1 MCVEMSQQ
9 HRWLAEMNCRE
20 GLLELEK
27 KDFYWKE
34 CGFEGE
40 VRFAKLAEKASEPGW
55 QWLFDLRLQTKAGE
69 IQLDAVLI
77 CEAGWFC
84 FEVKNYRANYQFSD
98 NRMVVNGVPKY
109 HDAFRQVE
117 RSRSI
122 FDKIAGGFS
131 GVGAVKYYVVFIN
144 EADSV
149 EVSEGVSDI
158 PYIKNAKLQGFFQ
171 DLRYKCQK
179 VSHLREV
186 LRRDFD
192 EEARQLRAM
201 HEGDSRRYS
210 LTEERFVSLRKGL
223 YCEQCS
229 SFDVEVTRY
238 YVVCRGCG
246 FCEGKEKASLRLVCA
261 LGTLLPYERLRPYKV
276 WQLGGGMLGLKSIR
290 IVMSKNC
297 TQNGMESSFKN
308 TNQSFNKQFGHL
320 DFRYKDKYLLSK
332 INQRKLP

>member
-9 HRWLAEMNCRE
+9 HRWLAELNSRE
-20 GLLELEK
+20 GLLEPEK

-55 QWLFDLRLQTKAGE
+55 HWLFDLRLQTKAGE

-192 EEARQLRAM
+192 EEARRLSAM
-201 HEGDSRRYS
+201 HEDDNRRYS

-223 YCEQCS
+223 YCEQCC

-246 FCEGKEKASLRLVCA
+246 FSEGKEKASLRLVCA

-276 WQLGGGMLGLKSIR
+276 WQLGGGMLGIDSIR
-290 IVMSKNC
+290 NTLIKH
-297 TQNGMESSFKN
+297 SSDSAIDGSYPN
-308 TNQSFNKQFGHL
+308 RNNSFEKQFAQAH
-320 DFRYKDKYLLSK
+320 FRYKDKYLPHK
-332 INQRKLP
+332 IRTE